1 MAGGCV
7 CLLLVA
13 ILLLRAGNGP
23 SAAFAL
29 VAAALL
35 LLTLGI
41 YLHTT
46 RRGKFAVWAELI
58 EEFQI
63 AGDERVLDV
72 GCGRGAVLTMLAK
85 LLPRGRAV
93 GIDLWSKVD
102 QSGNSPDATER
113 NLVAEGVRDRCQ
125 LMTGDMRALPF
136 HDASFNL
143 IVSSLAIH
151 NIRDPAGRSKA
162 IDELSRVLEPG
173 GRLAIADLLWTNTY
187 ARQLQDRGF
196 LDVRRRYLGWRFW
209 WVPAI
214 LVTYLVTAAKPQLLT
229 TP

>member
-1 MAGGCV
+1 MGIAHVLLRDRRGEYGIDGLLAGILGMAGGCV

-23 SAAFAL
+23 SAVLAL

-46 RRGKFAVWAELI
+46 RRGKFAVWAELV
-58 EEFQI
+58 EELQL

-102 QSGNSPDATER
+102 QSGNSLDATER

-125 LMTGDMRALPF
+125 LTTWGHAC
-136 HDASFNL
+136 DA
-143 IVSSLAIH
+143 
-151 NIRDPAGRSKA
+151 
-162 IDELSRVLEPG
+162 LSRCV
-173 GRLAIADLLWTNTY
+173 
-187 ARQLQDRGF
+187 
-196 LDVRRRYLGWRFW
+196 V
-209 WVPAI
+209 
-214 LVTYLVTAAKPQLLT
+214 
-229 TP
+229 